1 MEMEQ
6 DLETV
11 ELVTR
16 PTNSTQF
23 YLFNL
28 FADYVVPRG
37 GAIWTND
44 LLYLLELLGVGER
57 AARSTLSRMKR
68 RGWFETRKE
77 GRESQ
82 YLITEEGQAILK
94 EGDARIFERPFTDWD
109 GRWHLIVYS
118 LPEERRKER
127 NELRKKLVWLG
138 FGNLAPGTWVSPHG
152 REEDVLAIS
161 RELGVDEHVTV
172 FTAETASDE
181 EIVDHCWDIRA
192 LAAEYATFVE
202 RYRPDFERLKGQ
214 MEGNDGSGPAPEN
227 CFLRRFRL
235 TYDFQTFPRKDPN
248 LPTELLPDNWVGHEA
263 RGLFVDY
270 RRLLKEGLGDFMD
283 DLVGP
288 ASRG

>member
-1 MEMEQ
+1 MEQ

-28 FADYVVPRG
+28 FGDYIVPRG
-37 GAIWTND
+37 GAVWTND
-44 LLYLLELLGVGER
+44 LLYLLELLGVSER

-68 RGWFETRKE
+68 RGWFLTRKE

-82 YLITEEGQAILK
+82 YVITEEGQAILE
-94 EGDARIFERPFTDWD
+94 EGDARIFERSFTDWD
-109 GRWHLIVYS
+109 GTWHLIVYS

-161 RELGVDEHVTV
+161 RDLGVDEYVTV

-181 EIVDHCWDIRA
+181 EIVRQCWD
-192 LAAEYATFVE
+192 LPGLEAEYEAFVE
-202 RYRPDFERLKGQ
+202 RYRLEYERLKEE
-214 MEGNDGSGPAPEN
+214 MDGDGGPELAAES
-227 CFLRRFRL
+227 CFKRRFWL
-235 TYDFQTFPRKDPN
+235 TYDFQNFPRKDPN
-248 LPTELLPDNWVGHEA
+248 LPTELLPEEWVGHEA
-263 RGLFVDY
+263 RDLFMAY
-270 RRLLKEGLGDFMD
+270 RQLLKRGMGDFMD
-283 DLVGP
+283 KLVGP
-288 ASRG
+288 AS

>member
-1 MEMEQ
+1 MEQ
-6 DLETV
+6 NLETV

-28 FADYVVPRG
+28 FADYIMPRG

-44 LLYLLELLGVGER
+44 LLYLLKLLGVSER

-68 RGWFETRKE
+68 RGWFVTHRE

-82 YLITEEGQAILK
+82 YVITEAGQAILE
-94 EGDARIFERPFTDWD
+94 EGDERIFEGPFTGWD

-138 FGNLAPGTWVSPHG
+138 FGNLAPGTWISPHG

-161 RELGVDEHVTV
+161 QNLGVDEYVTV
-172 FTAETASDE
+172 FTAETVSDE
-181 EIVDHCWDIRA
+181 EIVDQCWDIGA
-192 LAAEYATFVE
+192 LEAEYAAFVE
-202 RYRPDFERLKGQ
+202 RYRPAYERLTAE
-214 MEGNDGSGPAPEN
+214 MEEGNGTERPPEEY
-227 CFLRRFRL
+227 FLRRFHL

-248 LPTELLPDNWVGHEA
+248 LPTKLLPADWVGHEA
-263 RGLFVDY
+263 RELFMAY
-270 RRLLKEGLGDFMD
+270 RRLLKEGMGDFMEE
-283 DLVGP
+283 LVG
-288 ASRG
+288 SDG

>member
-1 MEMEQ
+1 MTMEQ

-28 FADYVVPRG
+28 FGDYIVPRG

-44 LLYLLELLGVGER
+44 LLYLLELLGVSER
-57 AARSTLSRMKR
+57 AARSTLSRMKQ
-68 RGWFETRKE
+68 RGWFVTHKE
-77 GRESQ
+77 GRQSQ
-82 YLITEEGQAILK
+82 YVITDQGQAILE

-161 RELGVDEHVTV
+161 RDLGVDEYVTV
-172 FTAETASDE
+172 FTAETESDE
-181 EIVDHCWDIRA
+181 EIVGRCWDIA
-192 LAAEYATFVE
+192 TLESEYAAFLE
-202 RYRPDFERLKGQ
+202 RYRPEYERPEGD
-214 MEGNDGSGPAPEN
+214 MELAPED
-227 CFLRRFRL
+227 CFLRRFWL
-235 TYDFQTFPRKDPN
+235 TYAFQSFPRKDPN
-248 LPTELLPDNWVGHEA
+248 LPTELLPEEWVGHEA
-263 RGLFVDY
+263 RELFIAY
-270 RRLLKEGLGDFMD
+270 RSLLKEGMGDFVNR
-283 DLVGP
+283 LVGP
-288 ASRG
+288 DGC

>member
-1 MEMEQ
+1 MEQ

-28 FADYVVPRG
+28 FGDYIVPRG

-68 RGWFETRKE
+68 RGWFVTRKE

-82 YLITEEGQAILK
+82 YVITEEGQAILK
-94 EGDARIFERPFTDWD
+94 EGDARIFERPVTDWD
-109 GRWHLIVYS
+109 GTWHLIVYS

-152 REEDVLAIS
+152 REEDVLVIA
-161 RELGVDEHVTV
+161 RDLGVDEYVTV
-172 FTAETASDE
+172 FTAKTASDE
-181 EIVDHCWDIRA
+181 AIVGRCWDIAA
-192 LAAEYATFVE
+192 LESEYAAFVE
-202 RYRPDFERLKGQ
+202 RYRPEYERLRGDV
-214 MEGNDGSGPAPEN
+214 ELAPES
-227 CFLRRFRL
+227 CFLRRFWL
-235 TYDFQTFPRKDPN
+235 TYDFQSFPRKDPN
-248 LPTELLPDNWVGHEA
+248 LPTELLPDDWIGHEA
-263 RGLFVDY
+263 RALFMAY
-270 RRLLKEGLGDFMD
+270 RECLNEGMGEFMD
-283 DLVGP
+283 RLAG
-288 ASRG
+288 